1 MDQLKQYASELS
13 ECLTE
18 KKSMHVGLPV
28 ASLFVGGVLPFW
40 GAAVATAVALAYI
53 LITKE

>member
-1 MDQLKQYASELS
+1 MDQLKQHVSELS

-28 ASLFVGGVLPFW
+28 ASLLAGGILPFW
-40 GAAVATAVALAYI
+40 GAALATAVALAYI